1 MFRGQTEIT
10 VTVVLDLQCEMLT
23 WKILISEILNET
35 LFSTQN

>member
-10 VTVVLDLQCEMLT
+10 ATVVLDLQCEMLT
-23 WKILISEILNET
+23 WKILILEILNET